1 MAFKVARIMGV
12 YSVISLKDAWDRRDE
27 AKKPLANDGPVFFVS
42 PRSISIVNLTH
53 LRRLLVDGV
62 NLRA

>member
-1 MAFKVARIMGV
+1 MAV

-42 PRSISIVNLTH
+42 PRSISIINLTH